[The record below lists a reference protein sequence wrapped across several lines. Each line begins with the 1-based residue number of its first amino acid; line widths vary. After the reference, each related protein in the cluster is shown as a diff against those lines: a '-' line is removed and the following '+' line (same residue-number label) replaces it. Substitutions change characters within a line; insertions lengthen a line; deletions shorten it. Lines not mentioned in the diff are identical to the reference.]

1 MTSRCVFKTPIAL
14 GLLSLLNGR
23 ISCFTWVFQK
33 LLACAYGRTPLCSF
47 ARSPRQ
53 SSSGYHSPP
62 SSGQR
67 LRPCLDPLWQA
78 ELQELERIRVNWV
91 RNHVTLTHLEFAF
104 YNRKRALTLLF
115 GIFILL
121 ATLFLAFVPTL
132 CLNHWLHSFLRFPRL
147 LKGPH
152 ASRASSFTALLRHTF
167 GKQLIY
173 VNIGNN
179 KKKKTVRDA
188 SFTFSKLIKQTYNK
202 TIKSHS
208 FLIIFLMWHVKRIF
222 KNILKHILAI
232 IKTDLIFIAAKIK
245 FELALCSQ
253 HKAKEFKYLW
263 GMERQSASWAD
274 RLVQPQQ

>member
-1 MTSRCVFKTPIAL
+1 MLCTRGGKKIINYHHQTMALTQHSRQSHTQVTLNICFGEKKNEWILNNKETIKNNKLGIQDRLIMTSRCVFKTHIAL
-14 GLLSLLNGR
+14 GLLSLLHGS

-33 LLACAYGRTPLCSF
+33 LLACAYGRIPLCSF
-47 ARSPRQ
+47 ARSPQQ
-53 SSSGYHSPP
+53 SGSGYHSPP

-91 RNHVTLTHLEFAF
+91 WNHVTLTHLEFAF

-152 ASRASSFTALLRHTF
+152 PGRASSFTALLRHTF
-167 GKQLIY
+167 DKQLIY

-179 KKKKTVRDA
+179 KKKL
-188 SFTFSKLIKQTYNK
+188 SGMHLSL
-202 TIKSHS
+202 
-208 FLIIFLMWHVKRIF
+208 FL
-222 KNILKHILAI
+222 
-232 IKTDLIFIAAKIK
+232 
-245 FELALCSQ
+245 S
-253 HKAKEFKYLW
+253 
-263 GMERQSASWAD
+263 
-274 RLVQPQQ
+274 

>member
-1 MTSRCVFKTPIAL
+1 MCVFKTHIVL
-14 GLLSLLNGR
+14 GLLSLLNGS

-33 LLACAYGRTPLCSF
+33 LLACAYGRIPLCSF
-47 ARSPRQ
+47 ARSPLQ

-67 LRPCLDPLWQA
+67 VRPCLDPLWQA

-91 RNHVTLTHLEFAF
+91 WNHVTLIHLDFAF
-104 YNRKRALTLLF
+104 YNQKRPLTLLF

-152 ASRASSFTALLRHTF
+152 AGRASSFTALLRHTF

-173 VNIGNN
+173 VNIGKN
-179 KKKKTVRDA
+179 KKKLCQGG
-188 SFTFSKLIKQTYNK
+188 SFHF
-202 TIKSHS
+202 
-208 FLIIFLMWHVKRIF
+208 F
-222 KNILKHILAI
+222 
-232 IKTDLIFIAAKIK
+232 
-245 FELALCSQ
+245 
-253 HKAKEFKYLW
+253 
-263 GMERQSASWAD
+263 
-274 RLVQPQQ
+274 